1 MAAIIDIKSSKRIL
15 LTLAKKFFSRLIAF
29 CITHFFQSI
38 IKYLIEILSSELL
51 KAKLMKNR
59 CRLDVIVS
67 EFVSVDCYMIRQS
80 VLMNSNGWSR
90 AAKPC
95 RTRPDIVL
103 PWSYFL
109 TWKTLIA
116 TFITPSANKWCKN
129 LILSLF
135 RVEVA
140 ISKIVFCKIRQKNCY
155 SIYHT
160 NFAYS
165 YSPYNIN

>member
-1 MAAIIDIKSSKRIL
+1 
-15 LTLAKKFFSRLIAF
+15 
-29 CITHFFQSI
+29 
-38 IKYLIEILSSELL
+38 
-51 KAKLMKNR
+51 MKNR

-67 EFVSVDCYMIRQS
+67 EFVSVDCYMIRPS

-95 RTRPDIVL
+95 RSRPDIVL

-140 ISKIVFCKIRQKNCY
+140 ISKIVLCKIRQKNCY

-165 YSPYNIN
+165 YSPYNINELYLWTSCNLYEILFRHCNYFCGYTLWRNAEICCEQNIVVAAQTVLWM